1 MKKILSAIAAC
12 GFLLSS
18 CDNMSGFFKNETD
31 VADSA
36 NAQVDYVSTRDMS
49 ITPEN
54 AYSDIFLDS
63 SALENFISRE
73 KVAEAE
79 AKEIRSFYNS
89 RNYQYAWFSSEGLTE
104 QGRNFWNIYD
114 SNIDTVKVKINKQ
127 LDQQMD
133 SLLTND
139 SLMIQNG
146 DSAYAKTELQ
156 ITREFVRYARNN
168 KDMSQHIY
176 AMVPVK
182 KTDPLQL
189 TDSFLNKMKDT
200 SHFSG
205 NRRVTALRSQLSRYN
220 DIAKKGGWQPITLGA
235 KQIRK
240 GTTSPAVTSIKRR
253 LQASGDYMAND
264 TTAQFNDSLEV
275 AIRSYQE
282 RHGFKP
288 DGVVTDSLVQTMNI
302 PVEVRMQQILMNMNR
317 MIWSPVNQNHDQ
329 LIEVNIPAFMLH
341 VYENNQKAFDMNVVV
356 GKEGSNTTMFTG
368 NLNQIVFS
376 PYWNIPASIVKNEIM
391 PALKKDP
398 NYLKKKNMEI
408 VKQQGDVPQIRQ
420 LPGNDNSLGKVKFL
434 FPNSFDIY
442 FHDTPAKGL
451 FNQANRAYSH
461 GCIRL
466 EDAQKM
472 AQYLLR
478 NQSEWTPEKIQ
489 EAMNSNKEQYV
500 KLQKPVP
507 VVINYFTAWADENGQ
522 MHFRNDIYKHDEKT
536 ARRMFT
542 GNTANHLAQQ
552 NTIPNQKDSAN
563 QMRNDSGKRKVT
575 KP

>member
-1 MKKILSAIAAC
+1 
-12 GFLLSS
+12 
-18 CDNMSGFFKNETD
+18 
-31 VADSA
+31 
-36 NAQVDYVSTRDMS
+36 
-49 ITPEN
+49 
-54 AYSDIFLDS
+54 
-63 SALENFISRE
+63 
-73 KVAEAE
+73 
-79 AKEIRSFYNS
+79 
-89 RNYQYAWFSSEGLTE
+89 
-104 QGRNFWNIYD
+104 
-114 SNIDTVKVKINKQ
+114 
-127 LDQQMD
+127 
-133 SLLTND
+133 
-139 SLMIQNG
+139 
-146 DSAYAKTELQ
+146 
-156 ITREFVRYARNN
+156 
-168 KDMSQHIY
+168 
-176 AMVPVK
+176 
-182 KTDPLQL
+182 
-189 TDSFLNKMKDT
+189 
-200 SHFSG
+200 
-205 NRRVTALRSQLSRYN
+205 
-220 DIAKKGGWQPITLGA
+220 
-235 KQIRK
+235 
-240 GTTSPAVTSIKRR
+240 
-253 LQASGDYMAND
+253 
-264 TTAQFNDSLEV
+264 
-275 AIRSYQE
+275 
-282 RHGFKP
+282 
-288 DGVVTDSLVQTMNI
+288 
-302 PVEVRMQQILMNMNR
+302 
-317 MIWSPVNQNHDQ
+317 
-329 LIEVNIPAFMLH
+329 
-341 VYENNQKAFDMNVVV
+341 
-356 GKEGSNTTMFTG
+356 
-368 NLNQIVFS
+368 
-376 PYWNIPASIVKNEIM
+376 M

>member
-1 MKKILSAIAAC
+1 
-12 GFLLSS
+12 
-18 CDNMSGFFKNETD
+18 
-31 VADSA
+31 
-36 NAQVDYVSTRDMS
+36 
-49 ITPEN
+49 
-54 AYSDIFLDS
+54 
-63 SALENFISRE
+63 
-73 KVAEAE
+73 
-79 AKEIRSFYNS
+79 
-89 RNYQYAWFSSEGLTE
+89 
-104 QGRNFWNIYD
+104 
-114 SNIDTVKVKINKQ
+114 
-127 LDQQMD
+127 MD

-139 SLMIQNG
+139 SLIIQAG

-156 ITREFVRYARNN
+156 ITREFVKYARNN
-168 KDMSQHIY
+168 KEMSQHIY
-176 AMVPVK
+176 AMVPIK
-182 KTDPLQL
+182 KSDAMQL
-189 TDSFLNKMKDT
+189 TDSFLNKLKDT

-205 NRRVTALRSQLSRYN
+205 NRRISALRTQLSRYH
-220 DIAKKGGWQPITLGA
+220 DIAKKGGWQPVALGA

-240 GTTSPAVTSIKRR
+240 GTTAPAITAIKRR
-253 LQASGDYMAND
+253 LQASGDYTASD

-288 DGVVTDSLVQTMNI
+288 DGIVTDSLVHTMNI
-302 PVEVRMQQILMNMNR
+302 PVEVRIQQILMNMNR
-317 MIWSPVNQNHDQ
+317 MVWSPINQNHEQ

-391 PALKKDP
+391 PAMKNDP
-398 NYLKKKNMEI
+398 GYLKKKNMEI
-408 VKQQGDVPQIRQ
+408 VKQQDSVPQIRQ
-420 LPGNDNSLGKVKFL
+420 LPGKDNSLGKVKFL

-442 FHDTPAKGL
+442 FHDTPSKGL

-478 NQSEWTPEKIQ
+478 KQSEWTPEKVQ

-542 GNTANHLAQQ
+542 GYNGNMVAQQ
-552 NTIPNQKDSAN
+552 NTVANQQDSAN
-563 QMRNDSGKRKVT
+563 QMGKDTGKRKIT